1 LRCREA
7 RSLRRGR
14 IDASGQE
21 TPQQRYYREYAGG
34 EDGARYRSTLAS
46 RISAPSAICSATL
59 FGERRRHARGPR
71 GARFSMRG
79 SDSQY
84 RLDVDFLDAVNGTKT
99 RITLPDGGHARRHHP
114 ARRYRRAGAS
124 AEGKGNPGIGEGEP
138 GDALI
143 EIHVRPNPVFKRE
156 GNDIVVEV
164 PITFDEAVLGGKI
177 EVPTIGGRVF
187 ATVPPGSNTGQTLR
201 LKGRGIKTKGSA
213 GDQLVKLS
221 VVLPDRIDDDLK
233 RFAETWREAHRY
245 DPRRK
250 LEGAGLML
258 SERDLVA
265 SVQHLT
271 VTRLRVWVK
280 QGLIKPADQ
289 TAQASPKPISR
300 GPRSICNLED
310 QLGFAEED
318 VPVLLN
324 LIDQIHGLRSE
335 LLCLLGALDD
345 LPPDVRAT
353 VKMRI
358 ESRRGGTAGM
368 KWRRSPAFPARR
380 GRLHLSQRFAMGR
393 TSAGRHRDRS
403 RQLLFLCAVHHAII
417 VSLVLPLP
425 LAVPP
430 LALGCTSDFARP

>member
-1 LRCREA
+1 MAEDLYSTLGVPKTASAEDITKAYRKLAKKLHPDLNPGDKAAEEKFKKVTSA
-7 RSLRRGR
+7 YDILGDAEKRGR
-14 IDASGQE
+14 YDRGEIDASGQE

-34 EDGARYRSTLAS
+34 EDGARYRSTAGFEDIGAFSDLFGD
-46 RISAPSAICSATL
+46 L
-59 FGERRRHARGPR
+59 FGERGGMRGGR
-71 GARFSMRG
+71 GGARFSMRG

-99 RITLPDGGHARRHHP
+99 RITLPDGGTLDVNIPPGVTDGQALRLR
-114 ARRYRRAGAS
+114 
-124 AEGKGNPGIGEGEP
+124 GKGNPGIGEGEP

-250 LEGAGLML
+250 LKE
-258 SERDLVA
+258 
-265 SVQHLT
+265 
-271 VTRLRVWVK
+271 
-280 QGLIKPADQ
+280 
-289 TAQASPKPISR
+289 QA
-300 GPRSICNLED
+300 
-310 QLGFAEED
+310 
-318 VPVLLN
+318 
-324 LIDQIHGLRSE
+324 
-335 LLCLLGALDD
+335 
-345 LPPDVRAT
+345 
-353 VKMRI
+353 
-358 ESRRGGTAGM
+358 
-368 KWRRSPAFPARR
+368 
-380 GRLHLSQRFAMGR
+380 
-393 TSAGRHRDRS
+393 
-403 RQLLFLCAVHHAII
+403 
-417 VSLVLPLP
+417 
-425 LAVPP
+425 
-430 LALGCTSDFARP
+430 